1 MSWTPLADVFGRSRV
16 RNLLFPESQSAMRA
30 FRRCVVLIALIS
42 TVTAIGHAQV
52 ETPIDSPGVHA
63 AMQRALHEERLVGVV
78 WALLTPREMATGAA
92 GLRDARRR
100 EPLTS
105 ASRVH
110 VGSVAK
116 TLIATG
122 ILRLV
127 TEGKLAL
134 HTPVA
139 SLLPDVALH
148 NPWGESHPLLL
159 RHLLDHTS
167 GLDDARLWQV
177 FSLEARPDAPLRTSL
192 GRDPSLLR
200 IRSQP
205 GTRLS
210 YSNLGF
216 TLLGMVIEAVA
227 GERYETYLDAHL
239 LRPLGM
245 HSSTF
250 QFTSQ
255 AGRDADSQLAMGHF
269 ENGATQAAVASYLRP
284 AGQFTTTAADMG
296 LFSRFLTGNGEID
309 GVPFIDNDL
318 LRAMGTP
325 SMTEATAAGLQVGY
339 GLGLNR
345 RDRHGV
351 LARCHVGT
359 AVGFR
364 ANLCLFPEEQ
374 KAFFVAMNADSE
386 TADYERFDA
395 LLIRALGVK
404 PADPATPADPPPA
417 IAEWEGIY
425 ALVPNRIESLAYF
438 DLALN
443 FATVR
448 WDGAQ
453 LHLKPFQAAATSLT
467 PTGGML
473 LRARD
478 RSTASHVL
486 LASRDGRRVISD
498 GFRTFEQVS
507 RWRMILLWASLAAGV
522 SGLVY
527 LALTGAVR
535 TMRGRL
541 RISDPL
547 FVPLLAVVALL
558 LPVPFFLGQS
568 FLRLGDLT
576 MASALLALVTG
587 ALPLAMI
594 FGLWRRL
601 DRGMAGRAA
610 VLEAPVI
617 AAVLQW
623 TVMLA
628 FWGLVPLRLWV

>member
-1 MSWTPLADVFGRSRV
+1 MSWTSLADVYSRSRV
-16 RNLLFPESQSAMRA
+16 RNSLLSESRSAMRA

-52 ETPIDSPGVHA
+52 ETPIDSSGVHA
-63 AMQRALHEERLVGVV
+63 AMERALHEERLVGIV

-92 GLRDARRR
+92 GLLDARRR

-139 SLLPDVALH
+139 SLLPDVVLH
-148 NPWGESHPLLL
+148 NPWRESHPLLL

-200 IRSQP
+200 VRSRP

-210 YSNLGF
+210 YSNLGY

-255 AGRDADSQLAMGHF
+255 TGRDADSQLAMGHF

-284 AGQFTTTAADMG
+284 AGQFTTTAADMA
-296 LFSRFLTGNGEID
+296 LFARFLIGNGEID
-309 GVPFIDNDL
+309 GVPFIDDDL

-325 SMTEATAAGLQVGY
+325 SRTEAAAAGLQVGY
-339 GLGLNR
+339 GLGLTR

-386 TADYERFDA
+386 TTDYERFDA

-404 PADPATPADPPPA
+404 PADPATPADPPPG

-425 ALVPNRIESLAYF
+425 ALVPNRIESFAYF

-453 LHLKPFQAAATSLT
+453 LHLKPFQAAARSLT

-486 LASRDGRRVISD
+486 LTSRDGRHVISD

-535 TMRGRL
+535 TVCGRL
-541 RISDPL
+541 R
-547 FVPLLAVVALL
+547 
-558 LPVPFFLGQS
+558 LPSRSSSRSWPQWHSCSPCRFFW
-568 FLRLGDLT
+568 
-576 MASALLALVTG
+576 ASRSCGWVT
-587 ALPLAMI
+587 
-594 FGLWRRL
+594 
-601 DRGMAGRAA
+601 
-610 VLEAPVI
+610 
-617 AAVLQW
+617 
-623 TVMLA
+623 
-628 FWGLVPLRLWV
+628 